1 MQFYERS
8 PRPRWHYS
16 SALFSCWHFGTR
28 RNVGISRQKGLLF
41 FAGPA
46 SCFFTSSGV
55 CFFMFFLLESLLCV
69 LEHAHSRSFARG
81 LHRPRRGGLFC
92 KSGELQRCPGAIV
105 FEIDTSNPRMILQHS
120 SEHTRGCALCAKNR
134 KVERGTACAAAKGG
148 HGNAHPNA
156 QNAVVL
162 PEHFFLLELAH
173 RAAAQRSSIR
183 AHVPVCARGR
193 VRARGCA
200 RVTVT
205 HTLLRP
211 RPIGVSESMQ
221 FHSMRWQGA
230 VR

>member
-1 MQFYERS
+1 MKD
-8 PRPRWHYS
+8 PPDPGGTIVRPCFRAGI
-16 SALFSCWHFGTR
+16 SAR

-55 CFFMFFLLESLLCV
+55 CFFMFFFIGELTMCARTRALAFLC
-69 LEHAHSRSFARG
+69 AWSAPSQT
-81 LHRPRRGGLFC
+81 RRFFC

-173 RAAAQRSSIR
+173 HAAAQRSSIR